1 VIEGPTEFFSARL
14 TNKERKRTFV
24 EEVLEGERE
33 TGRFKG
39 KYEEIQMRKSSG
51 RKEHWK
57 KVKAMR
63 RKGGVGKG

>member
-1 VIEGPTEFFSARL
+1 MIEGPTEFFSARL
-14 TNKERKRTFV
+14 TNKERRRTFV

-39 KYEEIQMRKSSG
+39 KYEEIQMRKRSG

-57 KVKAMR
+57 KIKAMR
-63 RKGGVGKG
+63 RKGGMGKG

>member
-1 VIEGPTEFFSARL
+1 MIEGPTEFFSARL